1 MLLPSDACMAAALTL
16 SGALI
21 STPQWMRCST
31 TSRCPVRVATCRG
44 VLSSLGRDEM
54 DIRGDQHPHL
64 LTQQRVS
71 SGTLGYAFAP
81 GTTL

>member
-1 MLLPSDACMAAALTL
+1 MLPPSDACMAAALTL
-16 SGALI
+16 SGALT

-31 TSRCPVRVATCRG
+31 MSRCPVRVATCRG
-44 VLSSLGRDEM
+44 VLSSLRGNEM

-71 SGTLGYAFAP
+71 SGTLGYAYS
-81 GTTL
+81 TTL